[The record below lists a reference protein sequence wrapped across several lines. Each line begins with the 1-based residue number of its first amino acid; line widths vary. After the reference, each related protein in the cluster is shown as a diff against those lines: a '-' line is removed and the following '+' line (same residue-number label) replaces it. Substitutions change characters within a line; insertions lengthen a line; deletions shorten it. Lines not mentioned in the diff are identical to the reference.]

1 MRRGPECGL
10 GDADDGRAELGM
22 NMRAEARSARRIQ
35 VDVSIHHDER
45 ERPCLLAD
53 RPDRRELA
61 HVELTWNVL
70 FGFAQEDRRG
80 ARQFGEPGIPGG
92 HECGPRASR
101 PEVVDIHCGERA
113 PSQSTAVA
121 YHA

>member
-1 MRRGPECGL
+1 
-10 GDADDGRAELGM
+10 M
-22 NMRAEARSARRIQ
+22 NVRAEARSARRIQ
-35 VDVSIHHDER
+35 VDISIHHDER
-45 ERPCLLAD
+45 ERPRVLAD

-92 HECGPRASR
+92 HECGPRARR

-113 PSQSTAVA
+113 PSQNTAFA